1 MPFCEEIRQMNI
13 IDLHC
18 DALLKLWE
26 GKGRLRF
33 RDAQEL
39 QTNLLRLKQGKVM
52 VQCFAIFLEPEIVSD
67 QKFQAALEQVDYFYK
82 EVLGKNPEMKHVK
95 EWSDFI
101 KLQDGEIGAM
111 LTLEGVDAIG
121 NDLTKLRILHHLGV
135 HSVGLTWNNANL
147 AADGAGEPR
156 GGGLTLFGK
165 EIVAFNNQHHI
176 LTDVS
181 HLSEKAFWD
190 VLELADYPI
199 ASHSNSKTLCNHPRN
214 LTDEQAV
221 AMFQK
226 GGLIHVVYNPP
237 FVKED
242 GNATITDLVEH
253 IDHFCSLGGLKQIG
267 LGSDFDGI
275 SELIPGLEDAGKTEN
290 LINELLKYYSE
301 DAVKGFASEN
311 FLEHIENKLI

>member
-1 MPFCEEIRQMNI
+1 MIKI

-26 GKGRLRF
+26 GKGKLRF
-33 RDAQEL
+33 ADSPEL
-39 QTNLLRLKQGKVM
+39 HTNKLRLQQGQVM
-52 VQCFAIFLEPEIVSD
+52 VQCFAIFIEPDITSD

-82 EVLGKNPEMKHVK
+82 EVLGKNPEMKQVK
-95 EWSDFI
+95 EWTDFDHL
-101 KLQDGEIGAM
+101 KDGEIGAM

-121 NDLTKLRILHHLGV
+121 NDLTKLHILYQLGV
-135 HSVGLTWNNANL
+135 RSVGLTWNNANL

-165 EIVAFNNQHHI
+165 EIVEFTNQHQM

-190 VLELADYPI
+190 VIELADYPI

-214 LTDEQAV
+214 LTDEQAT
-221 AMFQK
+221 AMFTN
-226 GGLIHVVYNPP
+226 GGMIHVVYNPP

-242 GNATITDLVEH
+242 GKATITDLVEH

-275 SELIPGLEDAGKTEN
+275 SECIPGLEDASKAQN
-290 LINELLKYYSE
+290 LINELVKYYSE
-301 DAVKGFASEN
+301 EAVKGFAYQN
-311 FLEHIENKLI
+311 FLNHRPGIM